1 MKINKAYNSVSLREA
16 TDLVKAVGDKVT
28 CLFSGEMGI
37 GKSSILSA
45 IKRDLGDSYYYCY
58 ADMTTK
64 ADAGDFQG
72 PKVRTID
79 GMDVWSFVPSEEFGF
94 HLDKPIVLMLDEI
107 GKASKSVLNACL
119 RLMLERKLGTHALPE
134 GSLVF
139 ATTNLSMEGLGDNIP
154 PHARNRVCQMKIR
167 KPTAM
172 EWIEDYAIPR
182 GLNPIVIGT
191 VMEFPQMLQ
200 SCEECEDPSNNPYIN
215 HPKSP
220 RTAFVTHRSMEKASE
235 VLNATG
241 GFSDNVRIHALMGLI
256 GEAAAMDMMTMVRLD
271 QDLPTWER
279 IMADPVNA
287 TVPKSGVASCMIV
300 AKAAMR
306 LDKDTFG
313 AWMTYLDRLP
323 KETQAL
329 FARTIMRG
337 DKKQIAATFRPFAEW
352 ATANMYLFS

>member
-16 TDLVKAVGDKVT
+16 TEFVKAVGDKVT

-37 GKSSILSA
+37 GKSSILST

-119 RLMLERKLGTHALPE
+119 RLMLERKLGMYALPE
-134 GSLVF
+134 GSMVF

-154 PHARNRVCQMKIR
+154 PHARNRLCQMKIR

-182 GLNPIVIGT
+182 GLSPIVIGT
-191 VMEFPQMLQ
+191 VMEFPQMFQ
-200 SCEECEDPSNNPYIN
+200 SCEECEDPSNNHYIN

-235 VLNATG
+235 VLNATES
-241 GFSDNVRIHALMGLI
+241 FSDDVRIHALMGLI
-256 GEAAAMDMMTMVRLD
+256 GEAAAMDMMTMYRLSE
-271 QDLPTWER
+271 DLPSWEK
-279 IMADPVNA
+279 IINDPES
-287 TVPKSGVASCMIV
+287 TKIPKSAAAACMLV
-300 AKAAMR
+300 AKACMR
-306 LDKDTFG
+306 VDRENFT
-313 AWMTYLDRLP
+313 AWMTYVQRMP
-323 KETQAL
+323 KEVSAL
-329 FARTIMRG
+329 FAKTIANG
-337 DKKQIAATFRPFAEW
+337 DKKSIASTNREFITFA
-352 ATANMYLFS
+352 AANNYLFR